1 MSVHVAQ
8 YIFMSSSECSR
19 WWKLLVV
26 SFVVVLCYRSV
37 AGSFSIEFVDFKLLE
52 TDYDGAVFLYEC
64 DTPSP
69 DSSPQDKSI
78 SPSTSQNHGLV
89 LFRPNSRRRGGVAC
103 RRVESPER
111 RQAILAMAT
120 FFLVHNPKLD
130 LGERLFDAD
139 TRLPLQL
146 PTLVNVGVE
155 LDKVTA
161 EAKVPKWKTANLQ
174 DTKELLAKL
183 KSIQLLPHMCPDYLV
198 NFFSV
203 ADIKTFTLNS
213 QDVVMDLAGYV
224 AVLDR
229 IVKLY
234 YEDYYRTFL
243 MYVFK
248 YEVDMRLKRRTRI
261 KLVSALNIVLPK
273 MMDPCFIMAHQT
285 TAKALVDANKSCS
298 SYCKVLVVAADI
310 YKEES
315 KTCKT
320 RWTEG
325 KCEKKRCICLKP
337 TRGLSVLTTRAPMHR
352 CNNQVVQANIQGIFR
367 SVGTKWWW
375 TKGLMRWIFELPDFI
390 NKDLCSRMPD
400 GTRLLR
406 PADSTLKEE
415 HPNSSKI
422 ESTGT

>member
-1 MSVHVAQ
+1 
-8 YIFMSSSECSR
+8 
-19 WWKLLVV
+19 
-26 SFVVVLCYRSV
+26 
-37 AGSFSIEFVDFKLLE
+37 
-52 TDYDGAVFLYEC
+52 
-64 DTPSP
+64 
-69 DSSPQDKSI
+69 
-78 SPSTSQNHGLV
+78 
-89 LFRPNSRRRGGVAC
+89 
-103 RRVESPER
+103 
-111 RQAILAMAT
+111 
-120 FFLVHNPKLD
+120 
-130 LGERLFDAD
+130 
-139 TRLPLQL
+139 
-146 PTLVNVGVE
+146 
-155 LDKVTA
+155 
-161 EAKVPKWKTANLQ
+161 
-174 DTKELLAKL
+174 
-183 KSIQLLPHMCPDYLV
+183 MCPDYLV

-224 AVLDR
+224 AVLDK

-406 PADSTLKEE
+406 PADSNSKEE
-415 HPNSSKI
+415 QPNNSKK
-422 ESTGT
+422 ETTGT